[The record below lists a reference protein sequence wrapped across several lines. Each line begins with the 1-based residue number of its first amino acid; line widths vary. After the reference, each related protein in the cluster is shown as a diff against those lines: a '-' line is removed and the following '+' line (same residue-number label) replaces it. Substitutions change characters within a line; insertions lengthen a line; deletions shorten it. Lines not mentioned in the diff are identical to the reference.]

1 MHGGPEILKYGCEA
15 KGTTRELS
23 KAKARSVIPYSAG
36 MYVDCLPVELKRA
49 LTVVSLAAKPKRTL
63 KTYNR
68 KNDCSKRIVSHAVS
82 AKVQ

>member
-1 MHGGPEILKYGCEA
+1 MQALKSLNTAA

-23 KAKARSVIPYSAG
+23 RAKARCVILYRAG
-36 MYVDCLPVELKRA
+36 MYDDCLPVELKRA
-49 LTVVSLAAKPKRTL
+49 LTVVSLAAKPQRTL

-68 KNDCSKRIVSHAVS
+68 KNDCSKRIFSHAIS